1 MQLIFDFP
9 VNPKF
14 RFDNFV
20 VCDGNRTAFN
30 FTGILADD
38 KGLERLLYIYGPPGS
53 GKTHL
58 LSALAA
64 GLGRSGP
71 DSAAVP
77 LFSFRDIDRLYRG
90 DYRAETV
97 SRLADYFREADALLI
112 DDIHLI
118 PDNINLKVELWQVFN
133 DFHEGGKRIMI
144 TGLFPPKELPNLDGH
159 LTSRLLWG
167 LVARIDV
174 SDDQSRR
181 MIMKKVA
188 EDLQTV
194 LPEDVAEYLLVHVP
208 RDVPSLMAAVEGVNR
223 RALALKRKLTVKLA
237 RETLSGEV

>member
-1 MQLIFDFP
+1 
-9 VNPKF
+9 
-14 RFDNFV
+14 
-20 VCDGNRTAFN
+20 
-30 FTGILADD
+30 
-38 KGLERLLYIYGPPGS
+38 
-53 GKTHL
+53 
-58 LSALAA
+58 
-64 GLGRSGP
+64 
-71 DSAAVP
+71 
-77 LFSFRDIDRLYRG
+77 
-90 DYRAETV
+90 
-97 SRLADYFREADALLI
+97 
-112 DDIHLI
+112 
-118 PDNINLKVELWQVFN
+118 
-133 DFHEGGKRIMI
+133 MI